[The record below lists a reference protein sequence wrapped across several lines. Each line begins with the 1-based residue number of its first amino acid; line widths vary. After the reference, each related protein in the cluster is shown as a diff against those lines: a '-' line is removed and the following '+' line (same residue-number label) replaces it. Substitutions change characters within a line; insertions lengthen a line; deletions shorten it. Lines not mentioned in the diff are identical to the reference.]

1 MEKRF
6 LLWWMTRLKMNLW
19 MFFSLF
25 FLLWCQT
32 CYCTNQQNGTKT
44 AFKNY
49 TAIARNF
56 LDNFEVKASQI
67 FSGESEAAWK
77 YETNLTEANREF
89 SVFNSTF
96 AKAFNLKASETASR
110 IKDVDL
116 STDVARQIRII
127 RRNVLP
133 KSPKDMKLVDD
144 LVSNMTKIYSS
155 GKVCK
160 QNKSTN
166 ETHCMELDPDLF
178 WLMGKSR
185 DYDELLWGW
194 KSWRDA
200 VGPPMRPLY
209 EKLVGLLNSGARRHE
224 WGDYGNFQRSEYE
237 MGNDFQTAIKK
248 LWNDLRPLYQE
259 LHAYVRYK
267 LREKYPQVPAN
278 GSIQAHLLGNM
289 WAQDWSLINDLVKP
303 YPKVPSLDVTPN
315 LIKQQYTPT
324 KMFKLAQSFFV
335 SLGLDPMPQM
345 FWNKSLIRKPKDR
358 KVVCHPSAWDFSKG
372 DVRYSRFV
380 FLL

>member
-1 MEKRF
+1 
-6 LLWWMTRLKMNLW
+6 MNLW
-19 MFFSLF
+19 IFYTLF
-25 FLLWCQT
+25 FLLWGQT
-32 CYCTNQQNGTKT
+32 CYCTSQQNVTKT

-49 TAIARNF
+49 TAIAMEF
-56 LDNFEVKASQI
+56 LNNYELKATQI
-67 FSGESEAAWK
+67 SSRESEAAWQ

-96 AKAFNLKASETASR
+96 AKAFYLKASESASQ

-116 STDVARQIRII
+116 SNDMARQIRII

-133 KSPKDMKLVDD
+133 KSPKDIKLIDD

-160 QNKSTN
+160 QNNSTN
-166 ETHCMELDPDLF
+166 ETHCMELDPDLYS
-178 WLMGKSR
+178 LMGKSR

-194 KSWRDA
+194 KGWRDA

-209 EKLVGLLNSGARRHE
+209 EKLVNLLNSGARTHG
-224 WGDYGNFQRSEYE
+224 WGDYGNFLRSEYE
-237 MGNDFQTAIKK
+237 MGNDFQSAIKK
-248 LWNDLRPLYQE
+248 IWNDLKPLYQE

-267 LREKYPQVPAN
+267 LHKKYPQIPEN

-289 WAQDWSLINDLVKP
+289 WAQDWSLVNDLVVP
-303 YPKVPSLDVTPN
+303 FPKVPSLDVTPN
-315 LIKQQYTPT
+315 LRKQQYTPT

-335 SLGLDPMPQM
+335 SLGLDHMPHS
-345 FWNKSLIRKPKDR
+345 FWNKSVIKKPKGS
-358 KVVCHPSAWDFSKG
+358 KMVCHPSAWDFNHG
-372 DVRYSRFV
+372 DVRYKKKAMID
-380 FLL
+380 